1 MPSFGLSARLRPRR
15 LRIAPAAVGC
25 KPDGRRSIGGFPGP
39 ATGRSPGRRAALVA
53 DDDALVVVKLC
64 SGRLAVDVVMFA
76 PTSGELPLTDA
87 QKAALLDF
95 VHRGGGFI
103 GIHSATD
110 TLYDWPDYGRLVGAY
125 FKAHSWAQVAT
136 VTVEDRAHPTTTAQ
150 GASFAILEEF
160 YTFRENPRSSVHV
173 LLSLDVASVGASGDY
188 PLAWTQ
194 TVGAGRTYYNLQRA
208 RTLRRDLARPAVPG
222 PDPRSDPLGRA
233 PLILGESSRVSPI
246 RSTSLGAD
254 FPYQKVHAVKSG
266 GDEGL

>member
-25 KPDGRRSIGGFPGP
+25 KPDGRRSIGGFRGP

-125 FKAHSWAQVAT
+125 FKAHSWTQVAT
-136 VTVEDRAHPTTTAQ
+136 VTVEDRAHPVTTRWRGRRPSGRVAPITTYNAL
-150 GASFAILEEF
+150 GHFAA
-160 YTFRENPRSSVHV
+160 TWH
-173 LLSLDVASVGASGDY
+173 
-188 PLAWTQ
+188 
-194 TVGAGRTYYNLQRA
+194 
-208 RTLRRDLARPAVPG
+208 
-222 PDPRSDPLGRA
+222 DPRFQ
-233 PLILGESSRVSPI
+233 VQI
-246 RSTSLGAD
+246 REAIRW
-254 FPYQKVHAVKSG
+254 AARR
-266 GDEGL
+266 